1 VRHVNYILVGN
12 ISADSRPEAVLAQRL
27 RAFRDARGW
36 TQDDLVR
43 RMGGAGFSWRQST
56 VAKTEAATRPVRV
69 DEAAAL
75 AAIFGVTV
83 DDLVRTELHPLTARI
98 QLTAAALAEATRELA
113 QRERERDTAEWRCR
127 EAQSRLEA
135 LEEFAEAAFA
145 DRSRD
150 RWVAALI
157 RVIEEFEPDE
167 QQAILQE
174 VGISKDA
181 LRSAT
186 VDAVSSERTP
196 NEDRDITILV
206 AQRLPMPATTG
217 D

>member
-1 VRHVNYILVGN
+1 
-12 ISADSRPEAVLAQRL
+12 
-27 RAFRDARGW
+27 
-36 TQDDLVR
+36 
-43 RMGGAGFSWRQST
+43 MCGAGFSWQQST
-56 VAKTEAATRPVRV
+56 VAKTEAATRPIRV

-75 AAIFGVTV
+75 AGLFGVTV

-98 QLTAAALAEATRELA
+98 QLAAAALAEATRELA
-113 QRERERDTAEWRCR
+113 QRERERDNAEWRCR
-127 EAQSRLEA
+127 ESQSRLEA

-150 RWVAALI
+150 RWVAAMI

-174 VGISKDA
+174 VGIRKDA
-181 LRSAT
+181 MRSAM
-186 VDAVSSERTP
+186 VDVANSERTP
-196 NEDRDITILV
+196 NEERDITVLV
-206 AQRLPMPATTG
+206 AERLPMPTTTE

>member
-1 VRHVNYILVGN
+1 
-12 ISADSRPEAVLAQRL
+12 
-27 RAFRDARGW
+27 
-36 TQDDLVR
+36 
-43 RMGGAGFSWRQST
+43 
-56 VAKTEAATRPVRV
+56 
-69 DEAAAL
+69 
-75 AAIFGVTV
+75 
-83 DDLVRTELHPLTARI
+83 
-98 QLTAAALAEATRELA
+98 
-113 QRERERDTAEWRCR
+113 
-127 EAQSRLEA
+127 
-135 LEEFAEAAFA
+135 
-145 DRSRD
+145 
-150 RWVAALI
+150 VAALI